1 MTAPIVAPNLVPT
14 TSQTTSQFQDLPD
27 PTDEPGKGLSND
39 QKKQLADDDN
49 LMQILRG
56 YKDEARLARQSGTEP
71 REDVWRDNNDAF
83 WMRRPELASQKQDW
97 QAQERFPYVAN
108 FVERFTAAI
117 RRAATEVPTWAN
129 VEDPKDKA
137 GPGSR
142 LATHFTR
149 LLLDTSGTNAT
160 GQVRPFEQTFGNTV
174 RCGCLMAMCSAVTW
188 RDGRLRIEQV
198 DPRSF
203 YPDPTG
209 RGLYRVRTFEKDKN
223 QLLEMAEEVDAAGDP
238 IYDVQ
243 KIKDEMIQIDF
254 ELQNNKSETT
264 GGGVE
269 ENSARHPMQVDE
281 YLATII
287 GDEGEALT
295 KKRLVVVLND
305 RVIIRNEPNPFWHGQ
320 DWIVYHPLMQS
331 PLGEV
336 DGRTYVEDF
345 RPIAHTVEN
354 ATNMILDAV
363 TMNSMNAYEV
373 DPDVLDSPEQLNDGV
388 HANVTFVRSPDAD
401 PERRAVT
408 SIPLGRHLGPEAF
421 QTVAALKQEMQEAG
435 AQSDLS
441 LGQTTSK
448 GDTTATEI
456 QTSTA
461 GQNALTQSITSDI
474 EDGYLAA
481 IVMLSYYTGIQ
492 HLTPESHPEIIAELS
507 PEQLDMLIT
516 QRQDFASRT
525 MKFRAKGISAHLE
538 KQQRLRSSL
547 GALNVIGGN
556 PLLLEEFKKEGL
568 SIGKFVM
575 SILEDLSVDIERI
588 SLTDEEKLAEQ
599 TQQNL
604 ARIQNEQG
612 GAPGEGPTAGRGSVG
627 GGGTAQ
633 NQGGPDP
640 LATLAGG
647 VDGGVIG
654 G

>member
-1 MTAPIVAPNLVPT
+1 MTAPMGAPNLVPT
-14 TSQTTSQFQDLPD
+14 TSQTTRQFQDLPD
-27 PTDEPGKGLSND
+27 PNDDPREGLSND

-49 LMQILRG
+49 LLRILRG
-56 YKDEARLARQSGTEP
+56 YKGEAVLARQSGTEP
-71 REDVWRDNNDAF
+71 REDVWRANNDSF
-83 WMRRPELASQKQDW
+83 WMRRVDLPGTKQDW

-117 RRAATEVPTWAN
+117 RRAATEVPGWAN

-137 GPGSR
+137 GPSSR
-142 LATHFTR
+142 LATHFVR

-160 GQVRPFEQTFGNTV
+160 GQVRPFEATFGNAV
-174 RCGCLMAMCSAVTW
+174 RCGCLMAMCVAVTW
-188 RDGRLRIEQV
+188 RDGRVRIELV
-198 DPRSF
+198 DPRSVWV
-203 YPDPTG
+203 DPTG

-223 QLLEMAEEVDAAGDP
+223 QLLDMAEELDGEGKP
-238 IYDVQ
+238 LYDVEA
-243 KIKDEMIQIDF
+243 IKAEMSTIDF
-254 ELQNNKSETT
+254 ELQQNKEETT

-269 ENSARHPMQVDE
+269 QTSVRKPMQVDE

-295 KKRLVVVLND
+295 EKRLVVVLND
-305 RVIIRNEPNPFWHGQ
+305 RVIIRNEPNPFDHGK

-354 ATNMILDAV
+354 ATNMILDAI
-363 TMNSMNAYEV
+363 TMNAMNAYEA
-373 DPDVLDSPEQLNDGV
+373 DPDVLDNPEQLNDGV

-401 PERRAVT
+401 PERRVIT
-408 SIPLGRHLGPEAF
+408 PITLGRHLGPETF
-421 QTVAALKQEMQEAG
+421 QLVAALKREMQEAG

-448 GDTTATEI
+448 GDTTATEV
-456 QTSTA
+456 QASTS
-461 GQNALTQSITSDI
+461 GQNALVQSITSDI
-474 EDGYLAA
+474 EDGFLSSIIMLA
-481 IVMLSYYTGIQ
+481 YYTGIQ
-492 HLTPESHPEIIAELS
+492 HLTPESHPEIIAELT
-507 PEQLDMLIT
+507 PEQLDALT
-516 QRQDFASRT
+516 GQRQEYANRT
-525 MKFRAKGISAHLE
+525 MKFRAKGISSHLE
-538 KQQRLRSSL
+538 KQSRLRSSL

-568 SIGKFVM
+568 SIGKFVI

-588 SLTDEEKLAEQ
+588 SLSDEEKLAQQ

-604 ARIQNEQG
+604 AQLQAAQG

-633 NQGGPDP
+633 NQGGADP
-640 LATLAGG
+640 LEGIGG
-647 VDGGVIG
+647 IDGGVIG

>member
-1 MTAPIVAPNLVPT
+1 MTAPIGAPNLVPT
-14 TSQTTSQFQDLPD
+14 TSQTTRQFQDLPD

-49 LMQILRG
+49 LMRILRG
-56 YKDEARLARQSGTEP
+56 YKDESRLARQSGTEP
-71 REDVWRDNNDAF
+71 REDVWLANNDAF
-83 WMRRPELASQKQDW
+83 WMRRIDLPGRKQDW

-142 LATHFTR
+142 LATHFVR

-160 GQVRPFEQTFGNTV
+160 GQVRPFEQTFGNAV
-174 RCGCLMAMCSAVTW
+174 RAGCLMAMCVAVTW
-188 RDGRLRIEQV
+188 RDGRLRIELV
-198 DPRSF
+198 DPRSVWL
-203 YPDPTG
+203 DHTG

-223 QLLEMAEEVDAAGDP
+223 QLLEMAEEVDAAGEP
-238 IYDVQ
+238 IYD
-243 KIKDEMIQIDF
+243 KKAIEDEMIQIDF
-254 ELQNNKSETT
+254 ELQQNRGETS

-269 ENSARHPMQVDE
+269 ENSVRHPMQVDE

-295 KKRLVVVLND
+295 EKRLVVILND

-354 ATNMILDAV
+354 ATNMILDAI

-373 DPDVLDSPEQLNDGV
+373 DPDVLDSPEDLNDGV
-388 HANVTFVRSPDAD
+388 HANSTFVRSPDAD
-401 PERRAVT
+401 PERRVIT
-408 SIPLGRHLGPEAF
+408 PITLGRHLGAEAF
-421 QTVAALKQEMQEAG
+421 QMVSALKQEMQEAG

-461 GQNALTQSITSDI
+461 GQNALIQSITSDI
-474 EDGYLAA
+474 EDGFLSSVIMLA
-481 IVMLSYYTGIQ
+481 YYTGIQ

-507 PEQLDMLIT
+507 EDQLNALT
-516 QRQDFASRT
+516 GQRQEYANRT
-525 MKFRAKGISAHLE
+525 MKFRAKGISSHLE

-588 SLTDEEKLAEQ
+588 SLSEEEKLAQQ
-599 TQQNL
+599 TEQNL
-604 ARIQNEQG
+604 AQLQQQQG
-612 GAPGEGPTAGRGSVG
+612 GAQGEGAAAGRGSVG

-640 LATLAGG
+640 LAALAGG